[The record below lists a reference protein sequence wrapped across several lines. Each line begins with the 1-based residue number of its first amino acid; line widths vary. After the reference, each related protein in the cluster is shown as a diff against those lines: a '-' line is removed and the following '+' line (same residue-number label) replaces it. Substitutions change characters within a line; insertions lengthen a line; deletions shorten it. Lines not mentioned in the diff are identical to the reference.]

1 MTRMSVTTLIFVP
14 SATSS
19 IVEVIVAAA
28 VPWPRASLAWARI
41 ATRVRQASSA
51 SWIFTVPL

>member
-1 MTRMSVTTLIFVP
+1 MRMSVTTRTLVP

-28 VPWPRASLAWARI
+28 VPWPRASLAWAFI
-41 ATRVRQASSA
+41 ATRWAASSV
-51 SWIFTVPL
+51 SSILTVPL

>member
-1 MTRMSVTTLIFVP
+1 MSVTTLTFVP

-41 ATRVRQASSA
+41 ATLWLASSA
-51 SWIFTVPL
+51 SWILTVPLYWR